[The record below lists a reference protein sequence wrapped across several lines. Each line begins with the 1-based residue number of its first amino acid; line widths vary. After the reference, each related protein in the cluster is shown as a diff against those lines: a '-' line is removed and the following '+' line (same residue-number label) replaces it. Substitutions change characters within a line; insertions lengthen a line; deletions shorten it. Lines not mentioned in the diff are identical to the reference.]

1 MIVSIISLLS
11 ALFSAAGKLF
21 DWLYAVRLADAG
33 RVAERLESLKGQV
46 DAAQKAVEARMAVE
60 RERELDAGGV
70 SDDDG
75 FRRPDDE

>member
-1 MIVSIISLLS
+1 MIVSIIGLLS

-21 DWLYAVRLADAG
+21 DWLYAAKLADAG
-33 RVAERLESLKGQV
+33 RVAERLEALKGQV
-46 DAAQKAVEARMAVE
+46 DAAQKAVEARMAIE
-60 RERELDAGGV
+60 RGRELNPDGV